1 MASLGRNVRTRAW
14 NLSGGGAIFQS
25 FGPFNK
31 GDRLVSAHLNYVS
44 SDGSSSKISFGVG
57 RNAAETDAEIKANEA
72 HFVAGDETGNEPP
85 LIEPQQDVNASGVV
99 IDIDLP
105 AVFVRDRLRR
115 VERLASAL
123 RKGGSAMDITVLY
136 GAIAT
141 LAGVVGYLHRQ
152 VEKRLLDCEK
162 DREQLWQAV
171 GHVASLQGEE

>member
-1 MASLGRNVRTRAW
+1 MASLGRNVRTRAC

-105 AVFVRDRLRR
+105 AVFVFDEQIRFVNFRFDSGSIAAGGTVSVC
-115 VERLASAL
+115 VEEGR
-123 RKGGSAMDITVLY
+123 
-136 GAIAT
+136 
-141 LAGVVGYLHRQ
+141 
-152 VEKRLLDCEK
+152 
-162 DREQLWQAV
+162 
-171 GHVASLQGEE
+171 